1 MKISRLTALLTSA
14 VLTCISVAGCG
25 NAEPMSEKT
34 TMEIVQD
41 MGLGINLGNTF
52 EACGDW
58 IDSSSVTNYETAWGS
73 PVIAKATIQGY
84 ADAGFGVLRVP
95 VAWSNMM
102 QVDYTIHPDYMARVR
117 EIVDW
122 AIDADLYVILN
133 IHYDS
138 GWWTDF
144 AVPEKKDECMKKY
157 TRIWEQITDQ
167 FQDYGEKLM
176 FESLNEEGC
185 WDSLWNRYSGQ
196 TEGKAEAF
204 GLLNEINQTF
214 VDLVR
219 DSGGNNAKRH
229 LLIAGYATD
238 ITLTCDAEFKMPD
251 DPKNRCAVSVHYYT
265 PPTFCILDKDAD
277 WGKAKS
283 EWGSPRDLQELEQQM
298 NLLKTTFLDK
308 GIPVIVGEYG
318 VAARKNKTAATI
330 NLYLT
335 TVAEKMY
342 DMGMCP
348 VLWDCEG
355 DWYQRETQTFLDEE
369 LLNAYREI
377 AKGTDRAAA

>member
-167 FQDYGEKLM
+167 FQDYGE
-176 FESLNEEGC
+176 
-185 WDSLWNRYSGQ
+185 
-196 TEGKAEAF
+196 
-204 GLLNEINQTF
+204 
-214 VDLVR
+214 
-219 DSGGNNAKRH
+219 
-229 LLIAGYATD
+229 
-238 ITLTCDAEFKMPD
+238 
-251 DPKNRCAVSVHYYT
+251 
-265 PPTFCILDKDAD
+265 
-277 WGKAKS
+277 
-283 EWGSPRDLQELEQQM
+283 
-298 NLLKTTFLDK
+298 
-308 GIPVIVGEYG
+308 
-318 VAARKNKTAATI
+318 
-330 NLYLT
+330 
-335 TVAEKMY
+335 
-342 DMGMCP
+342 
-348 VLWDCEG
+348 
-355 DWYQRETQTFLDEE
+355 
-369 LLNAYREI
+369 
-377 AKGTDRAAA
+377 